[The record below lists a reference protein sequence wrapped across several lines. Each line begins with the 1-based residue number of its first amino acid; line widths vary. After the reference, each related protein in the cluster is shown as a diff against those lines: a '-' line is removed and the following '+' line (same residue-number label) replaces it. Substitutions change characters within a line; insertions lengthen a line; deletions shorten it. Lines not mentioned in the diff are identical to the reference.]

1 MMLWRQKLPS
11 KDLSQ
16 RKQNMTMQKRS
27 WILAAFHAKPCWQ
40 KKRISMN
47 SLRRSISRSGKSA
60 GSSSNARK
68 SRRRQSSC
76 NGTSTALNS
85 SHSVCLT
92 HGSSKARRA
101 NVCGFAGRL
110 RIRAGLCHTNAAS
123 AHHAAQKN
131 EGWHQ
136 ASSRLANRMRE
147 MIHDSITQPSITRKI
162 PSASVACTRYHG

>member
-16 RKQNMTMQKRS
+16 RKQNMTMQKRF
-27 WILAAFHAKPCWQ
+27 WIRAAFHAKPCWQ

-76 NGTSTALNS
+76 SGTSTVLNS

-101 NVCGFAGRL
+101 NVCGFAGPCRSVPHK
-110 RIRAGLCHTNAAS
+110 RRVRPPCGAKKRGLAS
-123 AHHAAQKN
+123 SQRSPCKSN
-131 EGWHQ
+131 EGD
-136 ASSRLANRMRE
+136 N
-147 MIHDSITQPSITRKI
+147 P
-162 PSASVACTRYHG
+162 

>member
-16 RKQNMTMQKRS
+16 RKQNMTMQKRF
-27 WILAAFHAKPCWQ
+27 WIRAAFHAKPCWQ

-68 SRRRQSSC
+68 SRRRQPSC

-85 SHSVCLT
+85 SHSVCLA
-92 HGSSKARRA
+92 HGSGKARCA
-101 NVCGFAGRL
+101 DVCGFY
-110 RIRAGLCHTNAAS
+110 GLTTHPCRS
-123 AHHAAQKN
+123 APHKRHVRPPCGAKS

-136 ASSRLANRMRE
+136 ASSCLTN
-147 MIHDSITQPSITRKI
+147 
-162 PSASVACTRYHG
+162 

>member
-16 RKQNMTMQKRS
+16 RKQNMTMQKRF
-27 WILAAFHAKPCWQ
+27 WIRAAFHAKPCWQ

-47 SLRRSISRSGKSA
+47 SLRRSISRSGRSA
-60 GSSSNARK
+60 GSSSNARR

-76 NGTSTALNS
+76 SGTSTVLNS

-123 AHHAAQKN
+123 AHHAAQKTRA
-131 EGWHQ
+131 GIKP
-136 ASSRLANRMRE
+136 ALALQIE
-147 MIHDSITQPSITRKI
+147 
-162 PSASVACTRYHG
+162 

>member
-16 RKQNMTMQKRS
+16 RKQNMTMQKRF
-27 WILAAFHAKPCWQ
+27 WIRAAFHAKPCWQ

-47 SLRRSISRSGKSA
+47 SLRRSISRSGRSA
-60 GSSSNARK
+60 GSSSNARR

-76 NGTSTALNS
+76 SGTSTVLNS

-110 RIRAGLCHTNAAS
+110 RIPVQVCATQTPRLPTMRRKKRGLAS
-123 AHHAAQKN
+123 NQPSPCKSN
-131 EGWHQ
+131 EG
-136 ASSRLANRMRE
+136 
-147 MIHDSITQPSITRKI
+147 DDP
-162 PSASVACTRYHG
+162 